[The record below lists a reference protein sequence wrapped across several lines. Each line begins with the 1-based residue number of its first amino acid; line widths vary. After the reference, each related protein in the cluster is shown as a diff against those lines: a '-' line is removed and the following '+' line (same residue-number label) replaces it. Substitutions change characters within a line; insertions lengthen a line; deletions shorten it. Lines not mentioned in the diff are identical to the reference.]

1 MKKRV
6 GLNAKE
12 EIYMES
18 RMNSKSFL
26 KKKKVRT
33 SLKRKRATILNEKR
47 ECEKFFVFITKSK

>member
-26 KKKKVRT
+26 KKKK
-33 SLKRKRATILNEKR
+33 RKKINGEPL
-47 ECEKFFVFITKSK
+47 F